1 MRMESSAF
9 ILTLPSSRERRGAA
23 LRLRMRPW
31 AITITDLAMHL
42 AVSRQYVW
50 QILYGKTAVSDAR
63 YAELDRA
70 IDELVSARRVGR
82 TFGERLRGARIAAG
96 LTLREAAGKIGYS
109 WIAVE
114 RWEQDSCLPKPG
126 VLWHL
131 RHVYGVGEDWM
142 PRDDTQRPVTSADNL
157 R

>member
-1 MRMESSAF
+1 
-9 ILTLPSSRERRGAA
+9 
-23 LRLRMRPW
+23 MRPW

-50 QILYGKTAVSDAR
+50 QILYGKTAVSETRFADI
-63 YAELDRA
+63 DRA
-70 IDELVSARRVGR
+70 IDEMINVRRVGR
-82 TFGERLRGARIAAG
+82 TFGERLRSARIAAG
-96 LTLREAAGKIGYS
+96 FTLKEVAGKIGYS

-114 RWEQDSCLPKPG
+114 RWELDSCLPKPG

-142 PRDDTQRPVTSADNL
+142 PSENL
-157 R
+157 RKPARLSGQPL